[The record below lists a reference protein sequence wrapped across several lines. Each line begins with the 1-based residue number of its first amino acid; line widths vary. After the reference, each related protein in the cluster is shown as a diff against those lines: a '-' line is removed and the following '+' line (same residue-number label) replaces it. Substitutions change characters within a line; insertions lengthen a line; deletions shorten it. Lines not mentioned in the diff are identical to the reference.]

1 MTPGMKK
8 FMERATSAESVYLK
22 ASEITDTRRF
32 RVIPWINEGRIIPIN
47 FFYEGWEETVDPK
60 TKKKASKPIRLK
72 IDETTTN
79 GYEEPDHEVI
89 WAKGDYGI
97 QRPHPCFCMIVAD
110 YETKSIKIFSGTQKT
125 IIGYL
130 GEYIDE
136 EKEKFIKNWN
146 KFELL
151 VTKNKDKKFSIER
164 DKLDSEEMPKWII
177 EALEEFRFS
186 YDKFLACEKTED
198 GEGDSWEEFQKHV
211 EDVPKNIE
219 SFEPVENWKEV
230 KTPNGTILGTMS
242 LVKLRDALNYLKSKN
257 IGSENKLYRAIY
269 TGINELETS
278 EGFSDTDIAF

>member
-1 MTPGMKK
+1 MTLGMKK
-8 FMERATSAESVYLK
+8 FMERATSSESVYLK

-32 RVIPWINEGRIIPIN
+32 RVIPWIYEGRIIPIN

-110 YETKSIKIFSGTQKT
+110 YETKSIKVFSGTQKT

-164 DKLDSEEMPKWII
+164 DKLDSEEMPKWIK
-177 EALEEFRFS
+177 EALEDFRFS
-186 YDKFLACEKTED
+186 YDKFLACEKTEEGD
-198 GEGDSWEEFQKHV
+198 GDSWEEFQKNV
-211 EDVPKNIE
+211 EDVSKNIE
-219 SFEPVENWKEV
+219 SFEPVENWKEI
-230 KTPNGTILGTMS
+230 KTPNGTLLGTMS
-242 LVKLRDALNYLKSKN
+242 LEKLRDAINYLKSKS

-269 TGINELETS
+269 TGINDLETV
-278 EGFSDTDIAF
+278 EGFSSEDIAF